1 MSHELRSPLGAVIGF
16 SDLLLR
22 DTKDELTNQLAPK
35 IRDSGKYLLAM
46 IEEMLDLDR
55 IEAGKVSLKL
65 EPASINDLVSGVVN
79 SWHSRLPENF
89 SMSLELDP
97 DCGVIDCDETRISQI
112 LNNFVDNAIK
122 YSPGGGAISVRTRA
136 TSDEVCVSV
145 SDEGMGIEPEAKE
158 VIFDR
163 FHQLESGYKRR
174 AGGLGIGLALAR
186 ELIEMHG
193 GRIWVDS
200 EGEKGST
207 FSIALPQNQM
217 TAQKASGQDGD
228 PEELADN
235 GNPWDGRKILIVDD
249 IEMFHDYII
258 ILMNS
263 ASGTF
268 SAYNGLEAIEAA
280 RRENL
285 DLILMD
291 LRMPVLDGF
300 EAIERLKSDP
310 ATRDIPIIAVTAQA
324 MEEDRARS
332 AQAGANGYVTKP
344 INIETFRKEMGRVL
358 GVRV

>member
-1 MSHELRSPLGAVIGF
+1 
-16 SDLLLR
+16 
-22 DTKDELTNQLAPK
+22 
-35 IRDSGKYLLAM
+35 
-46 IEEMLDLDR
+46 
-55 IEAGKVSLKL
+55 
-65 EPASINDLVSGVVN
+65 
-79 SWHSRLPENF
+79 
-89 SMSLELDP
+89 MSLELDP

-145 SDEGMGIEPEAKE
+145 SDEGMGIGPEAKE

-186 ELIEMHG
+186 ELMELHG

-200 EGEKGST
+200 EEGGGST
-207 FSIALPQNQM
+207 FSMALPRNQAISSD
-217 TAQKASGQDGD
+217 TLSHEDG
-228 PEELADN
+228 EKELAGD
-235 GNPWDGRKILIVDD
+235 GNPWDGRTILIADD
-249 IEMFHDYII
+249 EDHYHEYMKL
-258 ILMNS
+258 LMRS
-263 ASGTF
+263 AARLIFAS
-268 SAYNGLEAIEAA
+268 NGLEAIEAA
-280 RRENL
+280 RRDNP

-300 EAIERLKSDP
+300 EAIERLKIDS
-310 ATRDIPIIAVTAQA
+310 ATKDIPIIAVTAQA
-324 MEEDRARS
+324 MEEDRISS

-344 INIETFRKEMGRVL
+344 IDIEVFRKEMGRVL